1 AQVLAGVAQ
10 DAEPVGGRVEVHR
23 ERRRRRIERHGELVH
38 ERRLSARR
46 VDRVDAA
53 AVADAVE
60 LAVLDAEVDAD
71 ERAVRA
77 RETRDGPDDLR
88 LVGRVRRKAQQP
100 PVGGEA
106 DGLQALDPC
115 AAAVPRVA
123 HAVARSERLRAA
135 EQQRDRAGDG
145 GALDGGPG
153 SSVDHSRASP
163 LPDRGRAPVVGTRPY
178 ATSGGRGWTWR
189 AGITM

>member
-1 AQVLAGVAQ
+1 Q
-10 DAEPVGGRVEVHR
+10 
-23 ERRRRRIERHGELVH
+23 RHGEWVPEL
-38 ERRLSARR
+38 RLAARR

-60 LAVLDAEVDAD
+60 LAVLDAEVDPD

-77 RETRDGPDDLR
+77 RETGDGPNDLR
-88 LVGRVRRKAQQP
+88 LVGGVRRKAQQP

-106 DGLQALDPC
+106 DGLEALDPR
-115 AAAVPRVA
+115 AAAVARVA
-123 HAVARSERLRAA
+123 HTVARGKRLLTA

-153 SSVDHSRASP
+153 SSVDHDRTSP
-163 LPDRGRAPVVGTRPY
+163 LPDRSRAPVVGTRPY
-178 ATSGGRGWTWR
+178 ATSGGRGWTWK